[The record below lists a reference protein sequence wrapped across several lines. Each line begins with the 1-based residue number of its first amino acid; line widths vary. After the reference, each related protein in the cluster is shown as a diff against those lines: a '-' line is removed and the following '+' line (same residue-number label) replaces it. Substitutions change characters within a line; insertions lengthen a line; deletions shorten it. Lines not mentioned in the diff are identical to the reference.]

1 MKPAFALDLD
11 NDSVT
16 LLQRSDGGWLRV
28 GNVDFAD
35 GDLDGALARLRGRA
49 EALAPE
55 GFTSKLILPPSQVLY
70 TEVDAPGPDRAA
82 RRATIAEALKGRTPY
97 EVTELVF
104 DFSRSGDRAK
114 VAVVAQ
120 VTLDEAE
127 GFAESHGFNPVCIV
141 AVPKDGTFGGEP
153 FFGLTARAGEH
164 VPEGSHLDRDQEPVR
179 VAGDAPALPEAVA
192 VVVDTV
198 AAPVADAAEPAAEAV
213 AEAEPVVEATAEA
226 EPTADAPSSGAKA
239 PDEVQA
245 GTAAEDLA
253 APAPTDDAEEAA
265 PDLLDREAAPEAT
278 DAPAAAEGVAAVAL
292 PVLEAVAGRMQAA
305 RQAAEPAAPDAPDA
319 PVTEDEAPFIAIDD
333 AEEPEPVTVIGEAVP
348 ETWPETAPA
357 AFQTRRAGARPEDED
372 DLLAAENRLHLTT
385 ADPVPDF
392 AAAPV
397 IEGVAAIT
405 APELDV
411 PPLLPED
418 DAADEGAARKR
429 RTPPFGR
436 PLLKSIPDAVHGTI
450 AQQKLRHAGTVPPIA
465 TPALPAPPAPARPRK
480 PAPARQ
486 ITPAQGGKSGR
497 VLLALTGI
505 LLAAMVTLGLASAW
519 LSGADES
526 TGAVA
531 PAETGPALP
540 AADDAAT
547 VDEAVPPS
555 DSAELDPQPGAA
567 PRAVDAAPEPDV
579 SATDAAVADAMAET
593 AAEVAAEPV
602 VAAPA
607 EVADTPPAPSPLPE
621 ADASGAPAIAQ
632 SPATPEGA
640 EGPDALPDARTAA
653 SDAPPAPQP
662 VPPPF
667 GTVMQFDGAGMIVPT
682 VDGVITPDG
691 FTLFSGRPPKVPPPR
706 PADALPAAAPA
717 STDPAA
723 PAPADPAAAAPGD
736 GAALAPTAAPLPPA
750 DPALAA
756 KKPRARPESIVA
768 AATAAQQKANA
779 LAEAA
784 AAAAKAEAERM
795 ASATAQAVTSSRRP
809 ANRPSGLVVTTS
821 VQSAAVDA
829 AVAAAVSEPLAA
841 EPAAVPAPVAAPE
854 PPPQPEVVAAAAPE
868 PAPEPEP
875 QAGTSF
881 TDEVSE
887 PEVQGTPNM
896 PTTRTVAKQATI
908 KNAINLSEVS
918 LVGVYGSSSNRRAL
932 IRMPSGRFVKVK
944 VGDRLDGGTI
954 AAIGESEV
962 SYVKRGRTII
972 LKMAKSG

>member
-16 LLQRSDGGWLRV
+16 LLQRSAVGWLRV
-28 GNVDFAD
+28 GSVGFSDA
-35 GDLDGALARLRGRA
+35 DLDGALGRLKGKA

-70 TEVDAPGPDRAA
+70 TEVDAPGPDRTA

-127 GFAESHGFNPVCIV
+127 GFAETYGFNPVCIV
-141 AVPKDGTFGGEP
+141 AVPRDGAFGGEP

-179 VAGDAPALPEAVA
+179 VTGDVSALP
-192 VVVDTV
+192 
-198 AAPVADAAEPAAEAV
+198 
-213 AEAEPVVEATAEA
+213 EAEPVVAKPIVEAVVEPVVELAPVVEAEA
-226 EPTADAPSSGAKA
+226 VVEPEPVV
-239 PDEVQA
+239 E
-245 GTAAEDLA
+245 AESV
-253 APAPTDDAEEAA
+253 PEPEPIVEPEPVVEAA
-265 PDLLDREAAPEAT
+265 AKEQATLAPEAVDAAADQPDAEAAPEV
-278 DAPAAAEGVAAVAL
+278 PAAAEEPVAVAS
-292 PVLEAVAGRMQAA
+292 VLEAVAGRMQAA
-305 RQAAEPAAPDAPDA
+305 EQAAAPAVAEALEP
-319 PVTEDEAPFIAIDD
+319 EDEAPFIAIDD
-333 AEEPEPVTVIGEAVP
+333 AEEAEPITVIGEGVP
-348 ETWPETAPA
+348 EAWSETALA
-357 AFQTRRAGARPEDED
+357 AFQTRRASARPEDED

-385 ADPVPDF
+385 ADPVPDV
-392 AAAPV
+392 ATVPV

-411 PPLLPED
+411 PPLQADGDEAG
-418 DAADEGAARKR
+418 DATIQKR
-429 RTPPFGR
+429 RAAALGR
-436 PLLKSIPDAVHGTI
+436 PILKSIPDAVHGTI
-450 AQQKLRHAGTVPPIA
+450 AQQKLRHAVAAPPIA
-465 TPALPAPPAPARPRK
+465 AATPPAPPRPRK
-480 PAPARQ
+480 TAASRQTAPAQARS
-486 ITPAQGGKSGR
+486 SGR

-519 LSGADES
+519 FSGGDEP

-531 PAETGPALP
+531 PSETAPTTP
-540 AADDAAT
+540 AAENAAPI
-547 VDEAVPPS
+547 DEAVPPS
-555 DSAELDPQPGAA
+555 DSAEADLLPEAA
-567 PRAVDAAPEPDV
+567 PDAIEAAPEPDV
-579 SATDAAVADAMAET
+579 SATDAAVADALNET
-593 AAEVAAEPV
+593 PADPV

-607 EVADTPPAPSPLPE
+607 EVADTPPASSPLPE

-632 SPATPEGA
+632 SPATPDGA
-640 EGPDALPDARTAA
+640 GGPNALPDARTAA

-667 GTVMQFDGAGMIVPT
+667 GTVMQFDSAGMIVPT
-682 VDGVITPDG
+682 AEGVITPEG
-691 FTLFSGRPPKVPPPR
+691 FTLFSGRPSKVPPAR
-706 PADALPAAAPA
+706 PATAAPAALPAAVPATTDPAAAPA
-717 STDPAA
+717 PTDPATA
-723 PAPADPAAAAPGD
+723 TPGD
-736 GAALAPTAAPLPPA
+736 GAALAPAVEPPPPA
-750 DPALAA
+750 DPALAG
-756 KKPRARPESIVA
+756 KKPRDRPASIAA
-768 AATAAQQKANA
+768 AATAAQQKADA

-784 AAAAKAEAERM
+784 AAAAKAEAEHL

-809 ANRPSGLVVTTS
+809 ATRPRGLVVTTS

-829 AVAAAVSEPLAA
+829 AVAAAVAEPLAVA
-841 EPAAVPAPVAAPE
+841 PEPAPAPVTAPQ
-854 PPPQPEVVAAAAPE
+854 PPPQPEVVATAAPE
-868 PAPEPEP
+868 PAPQPELL
-875 QAGTSF
+875 AGTSF

-918 LVGVYGSSSNRRAL
+918 LIGVYGSSSNRRAL

-954 AAIGESEV
+954 AAIGDSEV
-962 SYVKRGRTII
+962 SYVKRGRTIV